1 VNSFPV
7 FFHIFL
13 SFFPSICTKLI
24 TNSASLISGGERLQV
39 GISGGKGG
47 TGKSTV
53 ATNLAVALRKLG
65 VKLTLADL
73 DVEAPNDHILLGVEL
88 ANEEPVNQFMPRFD
102 YSKCTKCRKCAE
114 VCEEHAIITMRDGTP
129 FLMPTLCS
137 GCRACEIVCPVP
149 GAILEAFR
157 TIGHTYVTPTPY
169 GFTLVTG
176 RLREGEERSMP
187 LVVEARKRA
196 EKVREGLLM
205 VDTAAGTGNTV
216 SKAIEGSKL
225 LIAVTE
231 PTPLGIHD
239 TELILELGRLM
250 GIPTWVVV
258 NRADLGDIEKVRAL
272 AEKYG
277 AQIVAEIPYSEN
289 IVKSY
294 VEGKP
299 IALTDYPEAEIFKKL
314 AERVAEFLGG
324 GE

>member
-1 VNSFPV
+1 MQIAV
-7 FFHIFL
+7 
-13 SFFPSICTKLI
+13 
-24 TNSASLISGGERLQV
+24 
-39 GISGGKGG
+39 SGGKGG

-53 ATNLAVALRKLG
+53 AVNLAVALKSLG
-65 VKLTLADL
+65 TDLTMADL
-73 DVEAPNDHILLGVEL
+73 DVEAPNDHLLLGVEL

-114 VCEEHAIITMRDGTP
+114 VCEEHAIITLKDGTP

-149 GAILEAFR
+149 GAILEGSR
-157 TIGHTYVTPTPY
+157 LIGHTYVTETPY

-176 RLREGEERSMP
+176 KLREGEERSMP
-187 LVVEARKRA
+187 LVVVAKRKALEIQR
-196 EKVREGLLM
+196 RNGGLLL

-239 TELILELGRLM
+239 TELILKLGKLM
-250 GIPTWVVV
+250 GLKTWVVI
-258 NRADLGDIEKVRAL
+258 NRSDLGDVGKVREI
-272 AEKYG
+272 AESYG
-277 AQIVAEIPYSEN
+277 AEVVAEIPYSEA

-294 VEGKP
+294 VSGRP
-299 IALTDYPEAEIFKKL
+299 IVLEDAPEARIFREL
-314 AERVAEFLGG
+314 AEKVAEFLGG

>member
-1 VNSFPV
+1 MHKPYNQFGFP
-7 FFHIFL
+7 
-13 SFFPSICTKLI
+13 
-24 TNSASLISGGERLQV
+24 NSGGESLQIAV
-39 GISGGKGG
+39 SGGKGG

-53 ATNLAVALRKLG
+53 AVNLAVALKKLG
-65 VKLTLADL
+65 ANLTMADL

-88 ANEEPVNQFMPRFD
+88 ASEEPVNQFMPVFD
-102 YSKCTKCRKCAE
+102 YSKCIKCRKCAE

-149 GAILEAFR
+149 GAIREGSR
-157 TIGHTYVTPTPY
+157 TIGHTYVTETPY

-187 LVVEARKRA
+187 LVVAAKKKALDVHRRIGG
-196 EKVREGLLM
+196 VLL

-216 SKAIEGSKL
+216 SKAIEFSDL

-239 TELILELGRLM
+239 TELILKLGKLM

-258 NRADLGDIEKVRAL
+258 NRADLGERGKVYEL
-272 AEKYG
+272 ARKYG
-277 AQIVAEIPYSEN
+277 ARVVAEIPYSEN
-289 IVKSY
+289 IVESY
-294 VEGKP
+294 IKGKP
-299 IALTDYPEAEIFKKL
+299 IVLSDYPEAKVFKEL
-314 AERVAEFLGG
+314 AKEALAFGG
-324 GE
+324 VV

>member
-1 VNSFPV
+1 
-7 FFHIFL
+7 
-13 SFFPSICTKLI
+13 
-24 TNSASLISGGERLQV
+24 LQIAV
-39 GISGGKGG
+39 SGGKGG

-53 ATNLAVALRKLG
+53 AVNLAVALKSLG
-65 VKLTLADL
+65 TDLTMADL
-73 DVEAPNDHILLGVEL
+73 DVEAPNDHLLLGVEL

-114 VCEEHAIITMRDGTP
+114 VCEEHAIITLKDGTP

-149 GAILEAFR
+149 GAILEGSR
-157 TIGHTYVTPTPY
+157 LIGHTYVTETSY

-176 RLREGEERSMP
+176 KLREGEERSMP
-187 LVVEARKRA
+187 LVVVAKRKALEIQR
-196 EKVREGLLM
+196 RNGGLLL

-239 TELILELGRLM
+239 TELILKLGKLM
-250 GIPTWVVV
+250 GLKTWVVI
-258 NRADLGDIEKVRAL
+258 NRSDLGDVGKVREL
-272 AEKYG
+272 AESYG
-277 AQIVAEIPYSEN
+277 AEVVAEIPYSEA

-294 VEGKP
+294 VSGRP
-299 IALTDYPEAEIFKKL
+299 IVLEDVLEARIFREL
-314 AERVAEFLGG
+314 AEKVAEFLGG

>member
-1 VNSFPV
+1 MQIAV
-7 FFHIFL
+7 
-13 SFFPSICTKLI
+13 
-24 TNSASLISGGERLQV
+24 
-39 GISGGKGG
+39 SGGKGG

-53 ATNLAVALRKLG
+53 AVNLAVALKKLG
-65 VKLTLADL
+65 TELTFADL
-73 DVEAPNDHILLGVEL
+73 DVEAPNDHLLLGVEL
-88 ANEEPVNQFMPRFD
+88 KNERAVMQFMPRFD

-137 GCRACEIVCPVP
+137 GCRACEIVCPVL
-149 GAILEAFR
+149 GAILPGER
-157 TIGHTYVTPTPY
+157 LIGHTYVTETPY

-176 RLREGEERSMP
+176 KLREGEERSMP
-187 LVVEARKRA
+187 LVVAAKKKALE
-196 EKVREGLLM
+196 VREGLLM

-258 NRADLGDIEKVRAL
+258 NRADLGEKEKVYGL
-272 AEKYG
+272 ARKYG
-277 AQIVAEIPYSEN
+277 AEVVAEIPYSEN
-289 IVKSY
+289 IVRSY

-299 IALTDYPEAEIFKKL
+299 IVLIEYPEAEIFKGL
-314 AERVAEFLGG
+314 AKRVLEFLGG